1 MVQRNLSVEYR
12 SLALLKPD
20 PENPRHHS
28 KKQIRQIARSIA
40 TLGFNVPVLIDG
52 QGQLIAGHGRFQA
65 AQLLGMTEVPT
76 IKLEH
81 MTEAQRCAFM
91 IADNRLTE
99 KSVWDQRLLGEQLKE
114 LSLLDL
120 DFSLEVTGFE
130 LDEIN
135 LTIEGHAPASR
146 EKDDPADTIF
156 ESGTKPQVT
165 EAGDLWNLN
174 RHRVYCGDARDDAAY
189 SVLMQSK
196 HAMAVFCS
204 PPCNDRIRGYLPS
217 FGKNPHLESASARM
231 SDGEFTT
238 FLAEVLALLARNS
251 TDGALQYIGIDW
263 RHMPE
268 LLAAAHR
275 AYSAF
280 KDLCIWVKDTASQ
293 GPLYRS
299 QHELVFVFKSGKGA
313 HRSNIQRG
321 RRGRHRTNVWEYRC
335 VNSSAP
341 MTDEN
346 NRPDLHSTVKPVG
359 LIADAILDCT
369 ARGDVVLDPFVGS
382 GTTVIA
388 AERTGRICFGLELD
402 PRALDTTI
410 RRWQAFTRQ
419 SAIQESTG
427 RTFDEIEEE
436 NHGRAR

>member
-196 HAMAVFCS
+196 HAMAVFL
-204 PPCNDRIRGYLPS
+204 LP
-217 FGKNPHLESASARM
+217 
-231 SDGEFTT
+231 
-238 FLAEVLALLARNS
+238 AL
-251 TDGALQYIGIDW
+251 
-263 RHMPE
+263 
-268 LLAAAHR
+268 
-275 AYSAF
+275 
-280 KDLCIWVKDTASQ
+280 
-293 GPLYRS
+293 
-299 QHELVFVFKSGKGA
+299 
-313 HRSNIQRG
+313 
-321 RRGRHRTNVWEYRC
+321 
-335 VNSSAP
+335 
-341 MTDEN
+341 
-346 NRPDLHSTVKPVG
+346 
-359 LIADAILDCT
+359 
-369 ARGDVVLDPFVGS
+369 
-382 GTTVIA
+382 
-388 AERTGRICFGLELD
+388 
-402 PRALDTTI
+402 
-410 RRWQAFTRQ
+410 
-419 SAIQESTG
+419 
-427 RTFDEIEEE
+427 
-436 NHGRAR
+436 